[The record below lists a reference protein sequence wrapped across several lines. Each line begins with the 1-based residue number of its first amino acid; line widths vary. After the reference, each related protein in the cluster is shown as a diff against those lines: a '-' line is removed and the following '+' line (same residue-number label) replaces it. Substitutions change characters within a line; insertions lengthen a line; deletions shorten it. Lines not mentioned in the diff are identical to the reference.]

1 MTYNRHNRSNLFV
14 KYNWIDSK
22 IIPNLQKLIISSLAS
37 SQIESLSRF
46 LFETGRDIQNYIR
59 TFGGDRY
66 VSDLLIFP
74 LHVGV
79 RKHILEKE
87 REQDRERGK

>member
-46 LFETGRDIQNYIR
+46 LFETGRDIQNLAATEMSRIFSYFLSMSGLES
-59 TFGGDRY
+59 TF
-66 VSDLLIFP
+66 
-74 LHVGV
+74 
-79 RKHILEKE
+79 
-87 REQDRERGK
+87 